1 MIIASQHE
9 RGLLIVDDDDGVRH
23 ALSARLKAE
32 GFQNVYCAEDGLR
45 ALTCLELHG
54 SKIYVIVA
62 DIVMPAMD
70 GIKLAEHLTANY
82 AHPTGIIYI
91 TGYQNRKKDFKIGD
105 FSESDILNFD
115 LFMKPFK
122 YEDLIHRILQ
132 CGDLVFN
139 RRISLSR
146 YSIEHLSERMDSLA
160 STVNNIA
167 STQNDVR
174 IRLEKLDSGFLQD
187 LGRELLKVV
196 LIALFV
202 VAAVKGLDAMKIAN
216 LLR

>member
-1 MIIASQHE
+1 
-9 RGLLIVDDDDGVRH
+9 
-23 ALSARLKAE
+23 
-32 GFQNVYCAEDGLR
+32 
-45 ALTCLELHG
+45 
-54 SKIYVIVA
+54 
-62 DIVMPAMD
+62 
-70 GIKLAEHLTANY
+70 
-82 AHPTGIIYI
+82 
-91 TGYQNRKKDFKIGD
+91 
-105 FSESDILNFD
+105 
-115 LFMKPFK
+115 
-122 YEDLIHRILQ
+122 
-132 CGDLVFN
+132 
-139 RRISLSR
+139 
-146 YSIEHLSERMDSLA
+146 MDSLA